1 MPAKQDGRKA
11 HQQRI
16 PTGHKADAHGVKL
29 AHKQALML
37 ASANS
42 SGSFTGR
49 TGPINQR
56 YQHTGEESADGGR
69 SGDPVG
75 AGLLQ
80 EHDSDQCSGTDLVP
94 VEG

>member
-1 MPAKQDGRKA
+1 MALQDQLNTINAGIKNVSIQQRKDSLVLVATVPAKQDGGKA

-42 SGSFTGR
+42 SGSFSWEDWT
-49 TGPINQR
+49 
-56 YQHTGEESADGGR
+56 
-69 SGDPVG
+69 
-75 AGLLQ
+75 
-80 EHDSDQCSGTDLVP
+80 DQPAVP
-94 VEG
+94 AHRRRKC